1 MRVQHLGNHRTK
13 PMAGCGGR
21 KMNLPPNWNNYYYNC
36 TRCGHRCHE
45 SESDCSHCNDMTD
58 KEVQDEKTKREE
70 AELAKAELKQ
80 ERDWSGFWPV

>member
-1 MRVQHLGNHRTK
+1 
-13 PMAGCGGR
+13 
-21 KMNLPPNWNNYYYNC
+21 MNLPPNWNNYYFIC

-45 SESDCSHCNDMTD
+45 SEPGCIHCWDMTD